1 MFSGEF
7 SWQAGRLLLVLRLTS
22 AAASVTGGGDGKL
35 GQDGVQAEP
44 LSQPG
49 QVDWLSPS
57 IWGGKQSLSNMLNQ
71 ELHLTWR
78 YMTATTTAAIVHV
91 TDLTASD
98 QSLKANSLI
107 LTHHTIETV
116 QVGRPG
122 LWLG

>member
-35 GQDGVQAEP
+35 GQDGVQAESLP
-44 LSQPG
+44 QPG
-49 QVDWLSPS
+49 QVDRLSPS
-57 IWGGKQSLSNMLNQ
+57 IWGSKQSLSNMLNQ

-78 YMTATTTAAIVHV
+78 YMTTTAAIVHV
-91 TDLTASD
+91 TDLTAGD

-107 LTHHTIETV
+107 LTHHTVETV
-116 QVGRPG
+116 QVGRPV